1 MARVARSRPSVDR
14 GRSGTVRPSA
24 PIDMLPRASH
34 AQGCVERRFKI
45 VICRGPECGDRH
57 GSAALHEVF
66 ESALGASGACRS
78 ELAWQSCFG
87 RCTQGPNV
95 LVREIL
101 SSDAAPALGT
111 GFATLPGPR
120 GATALYNRMDRQ
132 RVLHVV
138 ADHVMRGQIV
148 REYIERPGLHPRE
161 PIAVPRDPVAARTKD
176 P

>member
-1 MARVARSRPSVDR
+1 V
-14 GRSGTVRPSA
+14 
-24 PIDMLPRASH
+24 L
-34 AQGCVERRFKI
+34 RRFRI

-66 ESALGASGACRS
+66 RSALEAHGAEAHT
-78 ELAWQSCFG
+78 ELVWQSCFG

-101 SSDAAPALGT
+101 TREAMPTLGS

-132 RVLHVV
+132 RVAHVV
-138 ADHVMRGQIV
+138 ASHVTGGQIV
-148 REYIERPGLHPRE
+148 REYIERPGIHPS
-161 PIAVPRDPVAARTKD
+161 DPVAVRTKD
-176 P
+176 T